1 MEVFLLTFLSFSECF
16 FLFVFVVT
24 FSFHLGLTVVLSAI
38 IGVFYQGWKIRERLT
53 ALEIVVQK
61 EKEMK
66 EKEMKEMKEMTEK
79 KQKQNDEK
87 MKELKEKDLCDLK
100 DGLKRI
106 ENVVFRVQ

>member
-1 MEVFLLTFLSFSECF
+1 M
-16 FLFVFVVT
+16 VT

-66 EKEMKEMKEMTEK
+66 EKEMKEMKEMNEK
-79 KQKQNDEK
+79 K

-106 ENVVFRVQ
+106 ENVVFRVN